1 VFGQLRE
8 VNAVEP
14 LIADLHDEDEDE
26 DEREAAKDSLESI
39 GDP

>member
-14 LIADLHDEDEDE
+14 LVADLHDEDE